1 MLAYIIST
9 ANQAPNN
16 HLGWWIFLVILM
28 AFVAV
33 AALLFTGFVAAVI
46 GSLGG
51 TGHWIVFGAVVSC
64 LSIWGLIRSI
74 KRFRKER
81 RKKGLS

>member
-1 MLAYIIST
+1 MLVYILSSVIHT
-9 ANQAPNN
+9 PNN

-28 AFVAV
+28 AFVTV
-33 AALLFTGFVAAVI
+33 TALLFTGFVAALI
-46 GSLGG
+46 GSIGG
-51 TGHWIVFGAVVSC
+51 TGHLIVLGALVSS

-74 KRFRKER
+74 KRYRKER